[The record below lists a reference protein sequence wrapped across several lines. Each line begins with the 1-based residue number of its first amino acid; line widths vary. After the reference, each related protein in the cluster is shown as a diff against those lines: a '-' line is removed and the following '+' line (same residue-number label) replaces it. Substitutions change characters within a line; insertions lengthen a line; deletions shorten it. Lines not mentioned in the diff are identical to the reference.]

1 MALIDKSPWDS
12 NAVFIFFC
20 HFWVPISNGRSFS
33 KLFLQFSRNFPS
45 CVENI
50 STLEEKFRI
59 SARPCNILYCNLR
72 SGDFYLYFFSAVEK
86 NNISP
91 AKKKKSPDRRLP
103 LLKRACF
110 GSWLSER
117 GILLLR
123 RACFALWLIERGILH
138 FKCAN

>member
-1 MALIDKSPWDS
+1 M
-12 NAVFIFFC
+12 
-20 HFWVPISNGRSFS
+20 
-33 KLFLQFSRNFPS
+33 
-45 CVENI
+45 
-50 STLEEKFRI
+50 
-59 SARPCNILYCNLR
+59 
-72 SGDFYLYFFSAVEK
+72 EK

-110 GSWLSER
+110 GSWLTER

-138 FKCAN
+138 FKCADSKIGGYKVTGGKSLEGELRGYHAHTV